1 MNEYIHDSTDRNN
14 NDVDFLRDIS
24 NASPNCPLCP
34 QFLEQQHQIFHNS
47 LALIH
52 LLIETGFQNF
62 PNLQKQFRLAQA
74 QLIEEIR
81 TSNSEFEQE
90 IVKETVR
97 LFFGKLKQQLKRI
110 KSPPSLLKLKLSL

>member
-1 MNEYIHDSTDRNN
+1 M
-14 NDVDFLRDIS
+14 DFLRDLS
-24 NASPNCPLCP
+24 NASPNCSLCP

-62 PNLQKQFRLAQA
+62 PNLQKQFRLAQV

-97 LFFGKLKQQLKRI
+97 LFFGKLKQQLRRI
-110 KSPPSLLKLKLSL
+110 KGPPSLLKFKLSL